1 VGPPDSKLP
10 KDLDAGDVLS
20 GFLLLRNADEGETL
34 DLSVPKKGLLKP
46 VGGIFID
53 YYYTTSAPPN
63 KQNKAKKGPVFTVED
78 NKSIQENYVFSL
90 QYHLAEYISS
100 FITKKKLDH
109 AKVLLEENLKQFG
122 DFLPLLKTNLNF
134 YCKEAETTKN
144 YGAVI
149 KAADLLISHIDENDL
164 AKFYGLKQ

>member
-1 VGPPDSKLP
+1 MIYDENKQLLFSGDFQPEAVSISKKGKYTVRVQFRHDNLDTLKQMKSFHLLLERHLSKEKQITLPVFPTIQDALVSGSKCSSKVKNYNKGQSDIVVVGPPPDSKLP

-63 KQNKAKKGPVFTVED
+63 KQNKAKK
-78 NKSIQENYVFSL
+78 
-90 QYHLAEYISS
+90 
-100 FITKKKLDH
+100 
-109 AKVLLEENLKQFG
+109 
-122 DFLPLLKTNLNF
+122 
-134 YCKEAETTKN
+134 
-144 YGAVI
+144 
-149 KAADLLISHIDENDL
+149 
-164 AKFYGLKQ
+164 